1 MIKLQEFSR
10 NETVLPRAPLLGEL
24 SPQATERFN
33 RNTKGMTETSAIPQY
48 NINRAKVQRSSGLL
62 YYLRDRCRVRFDQ
75 PDPNI
80 AEQQRVGCR
89 RMGALAA
96 LRVVPD

>member
-33 RNTKGMTETSAIPQY
+33 RNTKGMTEASAIPQY

-62 YYLRDRCRVRFDQ
+62 YFLRGRCRVRFDQ

-80 AEQQRVGCR
+80 AEQQRVSCR